1 MPTLDQ
7 ISAQL
12 DRLAAFEPGAFPV
25 ISLYLNMRPDQHGR
39 DNFEPFLRKELAER
53 IRTYEPERPERSSLE
68 ADAGKIREYVA
79 SQLDRSANGLALF
92 ACGGADLFEA
102 VQLAAPVPEHRLYI
116 SAQPHLYPLARLM
129 DTYPRY
135 AVLVA
140 DTNAARIF
148 VFAANAV
155 ERTETIQGTK
165 TKRHSMGGSSQARY
179 QRHVENFHLHHAKE
193 VVEALDAIVRDE
205 GIESVI
211 VAGDDVIVPLLREQ
225 FPAELASRVVDVLK
239 LNIRSSERDVI
250 DASIAALQRRDA
262 DTDRERVRDLLDA
275 YRGSGLACV
284 GAEQTR
290 KAFELGQ
297 VDELVI
303 SAVPEKIV
311 DPARTGSGEGTEAG
325 PLSPNEQAASE
336 LVAQARNTS
345 ATIRFIE
352 DASLLEPVGG
362 VGAFLRFKI

>member
-12 DRLAAFEPGAFPV
+12 DRLAALEAGSVPV

-53 IRTYEPERPERSSLE
+53 VRTYEPDDPARVSLE
-68 ADAGKIREYVA
+68 ADAVKIRSYLGNE
-79 SQLDRSANGLALF
+79 LDASANGLALF
-92 ACGGADLFEA
+92 ACSHAGLFEA
-102 VQLAAPVPEHRLYI
+102 VQLAAPIPDHRLYI
-116 SAQPHLYPLARLM
+116 APQPHLYPLARLM

-135 AVLVA
+135 AVLLA

-193 VVEALDAIVRDE
+193 VVDALDAIVRTDD
-205 GIESVI
+205 IKSVI
-211 VAGDDVIVPLLREQ
+211 VAGDEVIVPLLQEK
-225 FPAELASRVVDVLK
+225 FPTELAGRVVDVLK

-250 DASIAALQRRDA
+250 EASIEAMRRRNA
-262 DTDRERVRDLLDA
+262 DTDRERVRELLDA
-275 YRGSGLACV
+275 YRASGLACV
-284 GAEQTR
+284 GVEHTR
-290 KAFELGQ
+290 NAFELGQ

-303 SAVPEKIV
+303 SATPEKIQ
-311 DPARTGSGEGTEAG
+311 PAG
-325 PLSPNEQAASE
+325 AASSGDGAAAAPSANE
-336 LVAQARNTS
+336 LAAGDLVARARKTS
-345 ATIRFIE
+345 AKIRFIE
-352 DASLLEPVGG
+352 DASLLDSVGG